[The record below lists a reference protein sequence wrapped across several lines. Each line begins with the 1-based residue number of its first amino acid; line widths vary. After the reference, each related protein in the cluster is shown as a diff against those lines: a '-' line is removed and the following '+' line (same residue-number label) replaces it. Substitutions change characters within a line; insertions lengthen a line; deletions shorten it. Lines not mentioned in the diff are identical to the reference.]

1 MLGTVALSPRHVS
14 DYESVAGAPSVRE
27 LRHLAAA
34 LGEARILNLSLATL
48 GSWLTDLLSSSMPL
62 LQDLGVDADWRIVR
76 PDHES
81 DEAMRAFYRAL
92 GGQEGAWTVDTRRS
106 WQRFLA
112 SPPEL
117 PEGPFAAIVVHDPQ
131 LLGLVPE
138 RAERTNG
145 HLVHWIWDCHLDLS
159 SATPDAWADLRPFAE
174 RCDAVVFEDRSFAPP
189 GWQGPATIVPPGID
203 PLGPRNVPLDDATV
217 TMLLGELGVDPQ
229 KPLIAQISPFDAGS
243 DALGLLEVHEAL
255 LPRVPDL
262 QLAIVPTA
270 LRDDEQT
277 RAYFDEV
284 ARRARDLPGSLL
296 LPLGAE
302 IGNAEINAFQ
312 QAAAL
317 VVQKSLRK
325 GFALWL
331 SEAMWKQRPVVA
343 GRTGGTAAQI
353 VDGQTGYLVPD
364 TATCVARVGE
374 LLADKELRLR
384 LGRAAREHVAS
395 NFLITR
401 YLADVL
407 QLLVRVVG
415 RVSAV

>member
-1 MLGTVALSPRHVS
+1 MLGTVALSQRHMG
-14 DYESVAGAPSVRE
+14 DYAAIAGDE
-27 LRHLAAA
+27 QLRDLRRRAAA
-34 LGEARILNLSLATL
+34 LGAARILHLSFATL
-48 GSWLTDLLSSSMPL
+48 GSWLTDLLSATIPL

-76 PDHES
+76 PDQES
-81 DEAMRAFYRAL
+81 DEALRALYRAL
-92 GGQEGAWTVDTRRS
+92 GGEADAWTAGARLA
-106 WQRFLA
+106 WQRFSA
-112 SPPEL
+112 APPAL
-117 PEGPFAAIVVHDPQ
+117 PDGPYAAIVVHDPQ
-131 LLGLVPE
+131 LLGFVPV

-145 HLVHWIWDCHLDLS
+145 RLVHWIWDCHLDLS
-159 SATPDAWADLRPFAE
+159 AATPEAWADLHPFAE
-174 RCDAVVFEDRSFAPP
+174 RCDAVVFEDRSFLPP
-189 GWQGPATIVPPGID
+189 GWQGRATIIPPGID

-217 TMLLGELGVDPQ
+217 AMLLGELGVDPGR
-229 KPLIAQISPFDAGS
+229 PLIAQISPFDAGS

-255 LPRVPDL
+255 LPRVPGL

-277 RAYFDEV
+277 RSYFAEV
-284 ARRARDLPGSLL
+284 ARRARELPGCLV

-317 VVQKSLRK
+317 VVQKSLRR

-343 GRTGGTAAQI
+343 GRTTGTAAQI

-364 TATCVARVGE
+364 TAACVARVGE
-374 LLADKELRLR
+374 LLASAELRRR
-384 LGRAAREHVAS
+384 LGDAAREHVAG

-407 QLLVRVVG
+407 QLLATVVG